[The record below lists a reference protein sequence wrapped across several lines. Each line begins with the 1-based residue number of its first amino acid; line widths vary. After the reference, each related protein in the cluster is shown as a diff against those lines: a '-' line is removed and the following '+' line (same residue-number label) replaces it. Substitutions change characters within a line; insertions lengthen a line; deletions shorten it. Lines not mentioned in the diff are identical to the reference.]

1 MKKRFFLFSALL
13 ASLAVLVTSI
23 LVTAFAHR
31 SFERS
36 IQEETAAEA
45 SYLFQGIS
53 LYGEDFLNRLNLE
66 HGHRVTLI
74 STDGTVTFDS
84 KSNATNMENHAARP
98 EVQEALAGGTGED
111 MRLSDTLREQTYYHA
126 IRMSDGSVFRLATS
140 MDSLLASYDELFWLV
155 VGIVLCGI
163 LLAAVISSF
172 VTKKIVQPLNH
183 IDLNA
188 PDQSNAY
195 EEIAPLLTHI
205 KHQSTQLAEQ
215 GRELDHQRAHL
226 NAIMENMNEGLLVL
240 DSDGTVLS
248 HNKSALRLLG
258 AQVTQPVGTHILT
271 LNRSPEFREA
281 IQAATEGHSL
291 SLIMAL
297 GGRHCQLFV
306 SPVSDEATPLGF
318 IVILMDVT
326 EQQEREKLRREFT
339 ANVSHELKTPLT
351 AISGY
356 AEIIMNGVARAED
369 IPEFAQSIYQ
379 ESGRLIALIR
389 DLMFLSRL
397 EEGSAPPRET
407 VALDRLA
414 EDVVLSLS
422 AKAAA
427 ADIRVT
433 LDTEPAELTGIP
445 SILQEMLYN
454 LLDNAIKYNRTGGS
468 VSIRLRKAPTGSIL
482 LTFSDTGIG
491 VPKSEQARIFE
502 RFYRVDKSH
511 NKLIEG
517 TGLGLAIVKHGALL
531 HQAEITLHS
540 SENGSTFTLLFPA
553 NLTA

>member
-1 MKKRFFLFSALL
+1 MKKRFFLFAALL
-13 ASLAVLVTSI
+13 ASVAILVTSI
-23 LVTAFAHR
+23 VVTAFAHR
-31 SFERS
+31 SYTRAM
-36 IQEETAAEA
+36 QNQTAAEA
-45 SYLFQGIS
+45 VYLCQGIE
-53 LYGEDFLNRLNLE
+53 LYGEDYLNRLNLE
-66 HGHRVTLI
+66 RGHRVTLI
-74 STDGTVTFDS
+74 SPDGTVTFDS
-84 KSNATNMENHAARP
+84 KSNAADMENHAGRP
-98 EVQEALAGGTGED
+98 EVQEALASGTGSD
-111 MRLSDTLREQTYYHA
+111 TRLSDTLREQTYYHA
-126 IRMSDGSVFRLATS
+126 IRMDDNSVFRLASS

-155 VGIVLCGI
+155 VGIVLCGV
-163 LLAAVISSF
+163 LLAALISSL

-183 IDLNA
+183 IDLDA
-188 PDQSNAY
+188 PDQANAY

-205 KHQSTQLAEQ
+205 KHQSTQLAMQ

-240 DSDGTVLS
+240 EPDGTVLS

-258 AQVTQPVGTHILT
+258 VPMSQPIGTHILT
-271 LNRSPEFREA
+271 LNRSIEFREA
-281 IQAATEGHSL
+281 IQAATEGHPL
-291 SLIMAL
+291 SLIMEI
-297 GGRHCQLFV
+297 GGRQCQLFV
-306 SPVSDEATPLGF
+306 SPVSDEDTPLGF

-356 AEIIMNGVARAED
+356 AEIIMNGVAHAED

-407 VALDRLA
+407 VQLDRLA
-414 EDVVLSLS
+414 EDAVLSLS
-422 AKAAA
+422 SKAAA
-427 ADIRVT
+427 GNIRVT
-433 LDTEPAELTGIP
+433 LDTEEASLTGIP

-454 LLDNAIKYNRTGGS
+454 LLDNAIKYNRSGGS
-468 VSIRLRKAPTGSIL
+468 VSLRLRKAPTGSIL
-482 LTFSDTGIG
+482 LSVSDTGIG
-491 VPKSEQARIFE
+491 IPKTEQARIFE

-531 HQAEITLHS
+531 HEAELTLSS
-540 SENGSTFTLLFPA
+540 SEAGSTFTLLFPA
-553 NLTA
+553 SCSC